1 MAFTLVLAS
10 CVGEVA
16 DPADNAGMLGG
27 NVAAV
32 TEQVASVNNSLELLS
47 SLGEVVEYDFS
58 AVQSDME
65 NHVRYLMSGV
75 SSVDATIASLQLQ
88 KNVAAVVGELQVEG
102 YESLSG
108 PFAKSLKTWIGD
120 DFVTFFDVA
129 VYRGK
134 VHAVAETA
142 TLRFTDQYDFIDA
155 VRSDVEAGLREG
167 VGVKELSSTAEDIQN
182 NISLTEEI
190 AANADAVLE
199 SLEVECT
206 VAIESMLANSK
217 DYNPESLKKANA
229 QASAQLKSAESS
241 IADLAASIEAMQ
253 EKVDGIDS
261 RLSGLEANVEGL
273 LGMIQSVTFLSEYSE
288 DYAVAY
294 YEMNDSKVSA
304 PGKAYDG
311 KNQRD
316 PSGTIEL
323 SYMVRP
329 ASAAAAVTSDVV
341 SVVGYYANQLQT
353 KAIDP
358 NQFVNFEVQGVRL
371 TNAERGIVTVT
382 LSHDL
387 KDDFYYK
394 TTGAKCALFIATGK
408 TDVSSKFVELI
419 PKDNSTTV
427 YVEGLKINTDDF
439 EIDEGQTKNLTAT
452 VNPSSATNKTLTWT
466 SSNTEIAT
474 VDKYSGVLTAVKQ
487 GNVTITAA
495 TNGIDEWGD
504 NLTASV
510 NVKVNPSIRLGGPL
524 YVEVGKTAELS
535 LDFPPAMNIESK
547 VWMSSDETK
556 ATVNEDGIV
565 TGVAHSY
572 NQYTHQYNPVTIT
585 CLVNGNITLTH
596 PIDVAVPQPRQIR
609 FAVCGDD
616 EGTITTKVDV
626 PINLG
631 GTILPD
637 EVDDALF
644 RVTYAYDPE
653 YGWVDFSTGVIKNP
667 GSPGLKYVDATV
679 RNDNE
684 GYYLKTSVS
693 RKLYINVEPYYVETM
708 KFAQETITLAPDQTT
723 VLSPVFTS
731 DVVGKLPTYPELNW
745 VSSNPS
751 VVSVNSTTGEIST
764 HQEGSAVI
772 TATTSNVNAV
782 PSGQSAKSAS
792 CTIIVE
798 NPVAPVNIG
807 DYFYSDGTW
816 SSERDYAKTVI
827 GIVFSDAGAA
837 TSDPILMRDCS
848 TATHGLVI
856 SIKEYTSAMIAD
868 RQWGRSDCTN
878 WWDNNGYNT
887 YGNTS
892 QLVGY
897 ANTKAHEAI
906 NAANIQ
912 SYGYT
917 IDWTLFNASSPLATH
932 KRQVP
937 TPEGVSSWYVP
948 SYAEMRLLKA
958 NVDKV
963 NSALSGI
970 SGGNTINTSGDY
982 WCSTH
987 RDFAGGWF
995 NAFSM
1000 SNNSWTSVSTS
1011 YSNVLPVRVVFAF

>member
-1 MAFTLVLAS
+1 MTMNKKLRNLFVMAFTLVLAS

-16 DPADNAGMLGG
+16 DPADNADVLGG

-47 SLGEVVEYDFS
+47 SLGEVVEFDLT

-108 PFAKSLKTWIGD
+108 PFAKSLKSWIGD

-142 TLRFTDQYDFIDA
+142 ALRFADQYDFIDA

-167 VGVKELSSTAEDIQN
+167 VGVKELSSTADDIQN

-206 VAIESMLANSK
+206 VAIESMLGNSK

-229 QASAQLKSAESS
+229 QASAQLKSAEPS
-241 IADLAASIEAMQ
+241 IAELAARIEAMQ

-261 RLSGLEANVEGL
+261 RLSGLEADVEGL

-316 PSGTIEL
+316 PAGTIEL

-358 NQFVNFEVQGVRL
+358 NQFVNFEVQSVRL
-371 TNAERGIVTVT
+371 INSERGILTVT

-394 TTGAKCALFIATGK
+394 ATGAKCALFIATGK

-474 VDKYSGVLTAVKQ
+474 IDKSSGALTAVKQ
-487 GNVTITAA
+487 GNVTITAT

-524 YVEVGKTAELS
+524 YVEEGKTAELS
-535 LDFPPAMNIESK
+535 LDFPPAMKI
-547 VWMSSDETK
+547 
-556 ATVNEDGIV
+556 GR
-565 TGVAHSY
+565 AH
-572 NQYTHQYNPVTIT
+572 V
-585 CLVNGNITLTH
+585 
-596 PIDVAVPQPRQIR
+596 
-609 FAVCGDD
+609 
-616 EGTITTKVDV
+616 
-626 PINLG
+626 
-631 GTILPD
+631 
-637 EVDDALF
+637 
-644 RVTYAYDPE
+644 
-653 YGWVDFSTGVIKNP
+653 
-667 GSPGLKYVDATV
+667 
-679 RNDNE
+679 
-684 GYYLKTSVS
+684 
-693 RKLYINVEPYYVETM
+693 
-708 KFAQETITLAPDQTT
+708 
-723 VLSPVFTS
+723 
-731 DVVGKLPTYPELNW
+731 
-745 VSSNPS
+745 
-751 VVSVNSTTGEIST
+751 
-764 HQEGSAVI
+764 
-772 TATTSNVNAV
+772 
-782 PSGQSAKSAS
+782 
-792 CTIIVE
+792 
-798 NPVAPVNIG
+798 
-807 DYFYSDGTW
+807 
-816 SSERDYAKTVI
+816 
-827 GIVFSDAGAA
+827 
-837 TSDPILMRDCS
+837 
-848 TATHGLVI
+848 
-856 SIKEYTSAMIAD
+856 
-868 RQWGRSDCTN
+868 
-878 WWDNNGYNT
+878 
-887 YGNTS
+887 
-892 QLVGY
+892 
-897 ANTKAHEAI
+897 
-906 NAANIQ
+906 
-912 SYGYT
+912 
-917 IDWTLFNASSPLATH
+917 
-932 KRQVP
+932 
-937 TPEGVSSWYVP
+937 
-948 SYAEMRLLKA
+948 
-958 NVDKV
+958 
-963 NSALSGI
+963 
-970 SGGNTINTSGDY
+970 
-982 WCSTH
+982 
-987 RDFAGGWF
+987 
-995 NAFSM
+995 
-1000 SNNSWTSVSTS
+1000 
-1011 YSNVLPVRVVFAF
+1011 